1 MPDAAEQSGDKRA
14 VTMADVAK
22 LAGVSMATVSRVLSQ
37 QRTDGAVS
45 ALTRRRVLR
54 AADELG
60 YRAHWAARALARQR
74 SGLIGALVPEL
85 GGGFIAE
92 VIDGLMRGS
101 QQGGYE
107 PVLAYCGHSR
117 SDVGRALDYLLEMRV
132 EGIVFYP
139 RTSLPIEDEQ
149 ITRELQQ
156 VPVVLVDLAID
167 GLSLPLVTSDDV
179 GGMHKAV
186 DHLVSL
192 GHERIAHLAGPTWAS
207 SARTRLKAFRERMV
221 GHGLELRDD
230 LVAHYDWTYSQAV
243 EPSHRLL
250 QAEPCPTAV
259 IAASDLGAATMA
271 QAARQMGLR
280 VPDDLALIGFS
291 DTVLCHT
298 WSPALTTVRQPK
310 EELGQEALRLLLRL
324 VGGEKVEPKSY
335 VHLLPTE
342 LIVRESCGHGASR
355 AARGEGR
362 AASQPGDG
370 RSRSRPQR
378 GQREVHVP
386 ERLSHGGAS
395 RREEVK

>member
-1 MPDAAEQSGDKRA
+1 M
-14 VTMADVAK
+14 MDVAK
-22 LAGVSMATVSRVLSQ
+22 RAGVSMTTVSRVFSQ
-37 QRTDGAVS
+37 QQADGTVS
-45 ALTRRRVLR
+45 SLTRRRVLR

-60 YRAHWAARALARQR
+60 YRAHRAARALARQR

-85 GGGFIAE
+85 GGGFVAE

-101 QQGGYE
+101 QQVGYE
-107 PVLAYCGHSR
+107 PILAYCGHSR
-117 SDVGRALDYLLEMRV
+117 SDAGRALDYLLEMRV

-149 ITRELQQ
+149 ITRELRR

-179 GGMHKAV
+179 SGMHEAV

-207 SARTRLKAFRERMV
+207 SARIRLKAFRERMA
-221 GHGLELRDD
+221 GHGLDPRHD

-243 EPSHRLL
+243 EPSSRLL
-250 QAEPCPTAV
+250 QATPRPTAV
-259 IAASDLGAATMA
+259 IAASDLGAATVA
-271 QAARQMGLR
+271 QVARQMGLR
-280 VPDDLALIGFS
+280 VPDELALIGFS

-310 EELGQEALRLLLRL
+310 GELGQEALRLLLRL
-324 VGGEKVEPKSY
+324 VAGEKLEPGSC

-342 LIVRESCGHGASR
+342 LVVRESCGHGASH
-355 AARGEGR
+355 AA
-362 AASQPGDG
+362 QDG
-370 RSRSRPQR
+370 RRTAPQGGGGRPYSRPWQ
-378 GQREVHVP
+378 E
-386 ERLSHGGAS
+386 
-395 RREEVK
+395 